1 MSSLQNCCS
10 EQRKQANPKGLKCY
24 LHRIETTD
32 IIATAARFVNN
43 TNANI
48 FLTGKAGTGKTTFL
62 RDLAQKTHKRFV
74 IVAPTGIAALNAKGV
89 TIHSQFLLPLG
100 SFIPT
105 QDPSG
110 TVSDSGAFYT
120 QNSLVRKHPL
130 NSVRKQVLRDVD
142 LLIID
147 EVSMLRADVLDAID
161 FRLKHARRNY
171 NQPFGGVQVLMI
183 GDLFQL
189 PPIVRDHEWDVLR
202 NYYRS
207 VWFFEAQALQ
217 QSGFVYIELDKIF
230 RQQDEKFIRILNNLR
245 NNTTTAEDI
254 SELNRHFV
262 SEKEIEKLDEVVT
275 LTTHNHKADKMNT
288 ESLAGLKSKEFFF
301 DAEVDKDFPS
311 SMFPVDECIALKEGA
326 QIMFIKNDASDG
338 AYFNGKLARVTKH
351 EKDKITVI
359 MAGER
364 SEYVLKKEKWENR
377 KYVLDE
383 TTKELEEDIVGTFT
397 QYPIKLAWAITVHKS
412 QGLTF
417 DKAVIDVGQAFA
429 AGQVYVALSRLRSLD
444 GLILRTEINPNVISN
459 DSNVTSFSQRK
470 EEQAPLNDILK
481 KAQQDYIER
490 LLAQTF
496 DFRDVM
502 DQLLSIKKGA
512 ASKTEFEDEAMR
524 AAVDQIREAFEKE
537 VSNTNGFRSQLMR
550 LLREGDRVQL
560 LSRIEKG
567 TAYYKALIQKNARLL
582 LTHMAEVS
590 QFSKTKTY
598 LNSLEEVDASIVK
611 KQTQIRSLQLTV
623 ESILDGKEI
632 EPNKSLIK
640 KIAVERET
648 MINAV
653 AAEVKANPKFSKL
666 KTGRKRKSTAGGK
679 SEKGE
684 TYKKTLAMFKEG
696 QTIDNV
702 AEKRGLSVGTIESH
716 AAKLIA
722 SGDIDIDHFMDKD
735 DAQEIAK
742 AIAMDSNES
751 TSSVVGYLKGRFT
764 YGQVRMVQAV
774 IRSNT

>member
-1 MSSLQNCCS
+1 MSGYQKSNKNTS
-10 EQRKQANPKGLKCY
+10 NCY
-24 LHRIETTD
+24 LHRIETTE

-43 TNANI
+43 TNSNI

-62 RDLAQKTHKRFV
+62 RDLAEKTHKRFV

-105 QDPSG
+105 RDPSG

-202 NYYRS
+202 NIYRS

-230 RQQDEKFIRILNNLR
+230 RQQGDKFIRILNNLR
-245 NNTTTAEDI
+245 NNTPSEDDI
-254 SELNRHFV
+254 SELNKHFLL
-262 SEKEIEKLDEVVT
+262 ENEIGKLDEVVT
-275 LTTHNHKADKMNT
+275 LTTHNHKADKMNGAA
-288 ESLAGLKSKEFFF
+288 LQGLKTKEFIYS
-301 DAEVDKDFPS
+301 AELDGDFPP
-311 SMFPVDECIALKEGA
+311 SMYPVEESISLKVGA
-326 QIMFIKNDASDG
+326 QIMFIKNDSSDG
-338 AYFNGKLARVTKH
+338 AYFNGKLAKVVRL
-351 EKDKITVI
+351 ESDKIAVI
-359 MAGER
+359 MAGEKT
-364 SEYVLKKEKWENR
+364 EYVLKKEKWENR

-383 TTKELEEDIVGTFT
+383 TSKELEEDIVGSFT
-397 QYPIKLAWAITVHKS
+397 QYPVKLAWAITVHKS

-417 DKAVIDVGQAFA
+417 DKAIIDVGQAFA

-444 GLILRTEINPNVISN
+444 GLILGTKISPSVISS

-470 EEQAPLNDILK
+470 DEQPPLSELLD
-481 KAQQDYIER
+481 KAQQEYIER

-496 DFRDVM
+496 DFRDII

-512 ASKTEFEDEAMR
+512 AAKTEFEDETMR
-524 AAVDQIREAFEKE
+524 AALDIIREAFEKE
-537 VSNTNGFRSQLMR
+537 VANTNGFRSQLMR
-550 LLREGDRVQL
+550 LLRDGVRDQL
-560 LSRIEKG
+560 IERIEKG
-567 TAYYKALIQKNARLL
+567 TAYYMVLIQKKSRLL
-582 LTHMAEVS
+582 LTHIAEVS
-590 QFSKTKTY
+590 QFSKTRTY
-598 LNSLEEVDASIVK
+598 LNTLEEVDASIVK
-611 KQTQIRSLQLTV
+611 KQTQIRSLQVTL

-632 EPNKSLIK
+632 EPNKALVK
-640 KIAVERET
+640 KISIERET

-666 KTGRKRKSTAGGK
+666 KTGRKRKTSTGPK
-679 SEKGE
+679 TEKGE
-684 TYKKTLAMFKEG
+684 TYKKTLALFKEG
-696 QTIDNV
+696 QTIDDV

-716 AAKLIA
+716 AVKLIA
-722 SGDIDIDHFMDKD
+722 AGEIDIDHFMDKD

-742 AIAMDSNES
+742 AIAKDSNES

-774 IRSNT
+774 IRSGS

>member
-1 MSSLQNCCS
+1 LSGYQKSNKNTS
-10 EQRKQANPKGLKCY
+10 NCY
-24 LHRIETTD
+24 LHRIETTE

-43 TNANI
+43 TNSNI

-62 RDLAQKTHKRFV
+62 RDLAEKTHKRFV

-105 QDPSG
+105 RDPSG

-202 NYYRS
+202 NIYRS

-230 RQQDEKFIRILNNLR
+230 RQQGDKFIRILNNLR
-245 NNTTTAEDI
+245 NNTPSEDDI
-254 SELNRHFV
+254 SELNKHFLL
-262 SEKEIEKLDEVVT
+262 ENEIGKLDEVVT
-275 LTTHNHKADKMNT
+275 LTTHNHKADKMNGAA
-288 ESLAGLKSKEFFF
+288 LQGLKTKEFIYS
-301 DAEVDKDFPS
+301 AELDGDFPP
-311 SMFPVDECIALKEGA
+311 SMYPVEESISLKVGA
-326 QIMFIKNDASDG
+326 QIMFIKNDSSDG
-338 AYFNGKLARVTKH
+338 AYFNGKLAKVVRL
-351 EKDKITVI
+351 ESDKIAVI
-359 MAGER
+359 MAGEKT
-364 SEYVLKKEKWENR
+364 EYVLKKEKWENR

-383 TTKELEEDIVGTFT
+383 TSKELEEDIVGSFT
-397 QYPIKLAWAITVHKS
+397 QYPVKLAWAITVHKS

-417 DKAVIDVGQAFA
+417 DKAIIDVGQAFA

-444 GLILRTEINPNVISN
+444 GLILGTKISPSVISS

-470 EEQAPLNDILK
+470 DEQPPLSELLD
-481 KAQQDYIER
+481 KAQQEYIER

-496 DFRDVM
+496 DFRDII

-512 ASKTEFEDEAMR
+512 TAKTEFEDETMR
-524 AAVDQIREAFEKE
+524 AALDIIREAFEKE
-537 VSNTNGFRSQLMR
+537 VANTNGFRSQLMR
-550 LLREGDRVQL
+550 LLRDGVRDQL
-560 LSRIEKG
+560 IERIEKG
-567 TAYYKALIQKNARLL
+567 TAYYMVLIQKKSRLL
-582 LTHMAEVS
+582 LTHIAEVS
-590 QFSKTKTY
+590 QFSKTRTY
-598 LNSLEEVDASIVK
+598 LNTLEEVDASIVK
-611 KQTQIRSLQLTV
+611 KQTQIRSLQVTL

-632 EPNKSLIK
+632 EPNKALVK
-640 KIAVERET
+640 KISIERET

-666 KTGRKRKSTAGGK
+666 KTGRKRKTSTGPK
-679 SEKGE
+679 TEKGE
-684 TYKKTLAMFKEG
+684 TYKKTLALFKEG
-696 QTIDNV
+696 QTIDDV

-722 SGDIDIDHFMDKD
+722 AGEIDIDHFMDKD

-742 AIAMDSNES
+742 AIAKDSNES

-774 IRSNT
+774 IRSGS

>member
-1 MSSLQNCCS
+1 MATVVKSLIEDN
-10 EQRKQANPKGLKCY
+10 Y
-24 LHRIETTD
+24 LHRIEITNL
-32 IIATAARFVNN
+32 IATAARFVNN

-62 RDLAQKTHKRFV
+62 RDLAEKTHKRFV

-105 QDPSG
+105 RDPSS
-110 TVSDSGAFYT
+110 TVSDTGAFYT

-130 NSVRKQVLRDVD
+130 NSARKQVLRDVD

-202 NYYRS
+202 NYYSS

-230 RQQDEKFIRILNNLR
+230 RQQDEKFIQILNNLR
-245 NNTTTAEDI
+245 NNTPTEDDI
-254 SELNRHFV
+254 EELNKNYL
-262 SEKEIEKLDEVVT
+262 SEKEIGKLDEVVT
-275 LTTHNHKADKMNT
+275 LTTHNHKADKMNG
-288 ESLAGLKSKEFFF
+288 EALDELKTKEFSYA
-301 DAEVDKDFPS
+301 AELDGDFPP
-311 SMFPVDECIALKEGA
+311 SMYPVEESIAMKVGA
-326 QIMFIKNDASDG
+326 QIMFIKNDSSDG
-338 AYFNGKLARVTKH
+338 AYFNGKLAKVTRL
-351 EKDKITVI
+351 ESDKIAVI
-359 MAGER
+359 MTGEKT
-364 SEYVLKKEKWENR
+364 EYVLKKEKWENR

-383 TTKELEEDIVGTFT
+383 TSKELEEDIVGSFT

-417 DKAVIDVGQAFA
+417 DNAIIDVGQAFA
-429 AGQVYVALSRLRSLD
+429 AGQVYVALSRLRSIE
-444 GLILRTEINPNVISN
+444 GLILRTKISTNAISN
-459 DSNVTSFSQRK
+459 DSNVTSFSKRK
-470 EEQAPLNDILK
+470 DEQPPLNELLD
-481 KAQQDYIER
+481 KAQQEYIER

-496 DFRDVM
+496 DFRDII

-512 ASKTEFEDEAMR
+512 AAKTEFEDESMR
-524 AAVDQIREAFEKE
+524 AALDLIREAFEKE
-537 VSNTNGFRSQLMR
+537 VANTNGFRSQLMR
-550 LLREGDRVQL
+550 LLRDGVREQL
-560 LSRIEKG
+560 IDRIEKG
-567 TAYYKALIQKNARLL
+567 TAYYMALIQKNSRLL
-582 LTHMAEVS
+582 LTHIAEVS
-590 QFSKTKTY
+590 QFAKTKTY
-598 LNSLEEVDASIVK
+598 LNTLEEVDASIVK
-611 KQTQIRSLQLTV
+611 KQTQIRSLQVTL

-632 EPNKSLIK
+632 EPNKALAK
-640 KIAVERET
+640 KISIERET

-666 KTGRKRKSTAGGK
+666 KTGRKRKSSNGPKA
-679 SEKGE
+679 EKGE
-684 TYKKTLAMFKEG
+684 TYKKTLALFKEG
-696 QTIDNV
+696 QTIDDV
-702 AEKRGLSVGTIESH
+702 AEKRGLSAGTIESH

-722 SGDIDIDHFMDKD
+722 AGEIKIDHFMDKD
-735 DAQEIAK
+735 DAKEIAK
-742 AIAMDSNES
+742 AIVMDANET
-751 TSSVVGYLKGRFT
+751 TSSVVSYLKGRFT

-774 IRSNT
+774 MRSDK

>member
-1 MSSLQNCCS
+1 LSGYQKSNKNTS
-10 EQRKQANPKGLKCY
+10 NCY
-24 LHRIETTD
+24 LHRIETTE

-43 TNANI
+43 TNSNI

-62 RDLAQKTHKRFV
+62 RDLAEKTHKRFV

-105 QDPSG
+105 RDPSG

-202 NYYRS
+202 NIYRS

-230 RQQDEKFIRILNNLR
+230 RQQGDKFIRILNNLR
-245 NNTTTAEDI
+245 NNTPSEDDI
-254 SELNRHFV
+254 SELNKHFLL
-262 SEKEIEKLDEVVT
+262 ENEIGKLDEVVT
-275 LTTHNHKADKMNT
+275 LTTHNHKADKMNGAA
-288 ESLAGLKSKEFFF
+288 LQGLKTKEFIYS
-301 DAEVDKDFPS
+301 AELDGDFPP
-311 SMFPVDECIALKEGA
+311 SMYPVEESISLKVGA
-326 QIMFIKNDASDG
+326 QIMFIKNDSSDG
-338 AYFNGKLARVTKH
+338 AYFNGKLAKVVRL
-351 EKDKITVI
+351 ESDKIAVI
-359 MAGER
+359 MAGEKT
-364 SEYVLKKEKWENR
+364 EYVLKKEKWENR

-383 TTKELEEDIVGTFT
+383 TSKELEEDIVGSFT
-397 QYPIKLAWAITVHKS
+397 QYPVKLAWAITVHKS

-417 DKAVIDVGQAFA
+417 DKAIIDVGQAFA

-444 GLILRTEINPNVISN
+444 GLILGTKISPSVISS

-470 EEQAPLNDILK
+470 DEQPPLSELLD
-481 KAQQDYIER
+481 KAQQEYIER

-496 DFRDVM
+496 DFRDII

-512 ASKTEFEDEAMR
+512 AAKTEFEDETMR
-524 AAVDQIREAFEKE
+524 AALDIIREAFEKE
-537 VSNTNGFRSQLMR
+537 VANTNGFRSQLMR
-550 LLREGDRVQL
+550 LLRDGVRDQL
-560 LSRIEKG
+560 IERIEKG
-567 TAYYKALIQKNARLL
+567 TAYYMVLIQKNSRLL
-582 LTHMAEVS
+582 LTHIAEVS
-590 QFSKTKTY
+590 QFSKTRTY
-598 LNSLEEVDASIVK
+598 LNTLEEVDASIVK
-611 KQTQIRSLQLTV
+611 KQTQIRSLQVTL

-632 EPNKSLIK
+632 EPNKALVK
-640 KIAVERET
+640 KISIERET

-666 KTGRKRKSTAGGK
+666 KTGRKRKTSTGPK
-679 SEKGE
+679 TEKGE
-684 TYKKTLAMFKEG
+684 TYKKTLALFKEG
-696 QTIDNV
+696 QTIDDV

-716 AAKLIA
+716 AVKLIA
-722 SGDIDIDHFMDKD
+722 AGEIDIDHFMDKD

-742 AIAMDSNES
+742 AIAKDSNES

-774 IRSNT
+774 IRSGS

>member
-1 MSSLQNCCS
+1 LSGYQKSNKNTS
-10 EQRKQANPKGLKCY
+10 NCY
-24 LHRIETTD
+24 LHRIETTE

-43 TNANI
+43 TNSNI

-62 RDLAQKTHKRFV
+62 RDLAEKTHKRFV

-105 QDPSG
+105 RDPSG

-202 NYYRS
+202 NIYRS

-230 RQQDEKFIRILNNLR
+230 RQQGDKFIRILNNLR
-245 NNTTTAEDI
+245 NNTPSEDDI
-254 SELNRHFV
+254 SELNKHFLL
-262 SEKEIEKLDEVVT
+262 ENEIGKLDEVVT
-275 LTTHNHKADKMNT
+275 LTTHNHKADKMNGAA
-288 ESLAGLKSKEFFF
+288 LQGLKTKEFIYS
-301 DAEVDKDFPS
+301 AELDGDFPP
-311 SMFPVDECIALKEGA
+311 SMYPVEESISLKVGA
-326 QIMFIKNDASDG
+326 QIMFIKNDSSDG
-338 AYFNGKLARVTKH
+338 AYFNGKLAKVVRL
-351 EKDKITVI
+351 ESDKIAVI
-359 MAGER
+359 MAGEKT
-364 SEYVLKKEKWENR
+364 EYVLKKEKWENR

-383 TTKELEEDIVGTFT
+383 TSKELEEDIVGSFT
-397 QYPIKLAWAITVHKS
+397 QYPVKLAWAITVHKS

-417 DKAVIDVGQAFA
+417 DKAIIDVGQAFA

-444 GLILRTEINPNVISN
+444 GLILGTKISPSVISS

-470 EEQAPLNDILK
+470 DEQPPLSELLD
-481 KAQQDYIER
+481 KAQQEYIER

-496 DFRDVM
+496 DFRDII

-512 ASKTEFEDEAMR
+512 AAKTEFEDETMR
-524 AAVDQIREAFEKE
+524 AALDIIREAFEKE
-537 VSNTNGFRSQLMR
+537 VANTNGFRSQLMR
-550 LLREGDRVQL
+550 LLRDGVRDQL
-560 LSRIEKG
+560 IERIEKG
-567 TAYYKALIQKNARLL
+567 TAYYMVLIQKNSRLL
-582 LTHMAEVS
+582 LTHIAEVS
-590 QFSKTKTY
+590 QFSKTRTY
-598 LNSLEEVDASIVK
+598 LNTLEEVDASIVK
-611 KQTQIRSLQLTV
+611 KQTQIRSLQVTL

-632 EPNKSLIK
+632 EPNKALVK
-640 KIAVERET
+640 KISIERET

-666 KTGRKRKSTAGGK
+666 KTGRKRKTSTGPK
-679 SEKGE
+679 TEKGE
-684 TYKKTLAMFKEG
+684 TYKKTLALFKEG
-696 QTIDNV
+696 QTIDDV

-722 SGDIDIDHFMDKD
+722 AGEIDIDHFMDKD

-742 AIAMDSNES
+742 AIAKDSNES

-774 IRSNT
+774 IRSGS

>member
-1 MSSLQNCCS
+1 MSGYQKPNKNISN
-10 EQRKQANPKGLKCY
+10 CY
-24 LHRIETTD
+24 LHCIETTE

-43 TNANI
+43 TNSNI

-62 RDLAQKTHKRFV
+62 RDLAEKTHKRFV

-105 QDPSG
+105 RDPSG
-110 TVSDSGAFYT
+110 TISDSGAFYT

-161 FRLKHARRNY
+161 FRLKYARRNY

-202 NYYRS
+202 NYYGS
-207 VWFFEAQALQ
+207 VWFFEAQALH

-230 RQQDEKFIRILNNLR
+230 RQQDDKFIHILNNLR
-245 NNTTTAEDI
+245 NNASTADDI
-254 SELNRHFV
+254 SELNRHFLP
-262 SEKEIEKLDEVVT
+262 ENEIGKLDEVVT
-275 LTTHNHKADKMNT
+275 LTTHNHRADKMN
-288 ESLAGLKSKEFFF
+288 SAALDGLKPKEFIYK
-301 DAEVDKDFPS
+301 AELDGDFPP
-311 SMFPVDECIALKEGA
+311 SMNPVEEGISLKVGA
-326 QIMFIKNDASDG
+326 QIMFIKNDSSDG
-338 AYFNGKLARVTKH
+338 AYFNGKLAKVVRL
-351 EKDKITVI
+351 ESDKIAVI
-359 MAGER
+359 MAGEKT
-364 SEYVLKKEKWENR
+364 EYVLKKEKWENR

-383 TTKELEEDIVGTFT
+383 TSKELEEDIVGSFT
-397 QYPIKLAWAITVHKS
+397 QYPVKLAWAITVHKS

-417 DKAVIDVGQAFA
+417 DKAIIDVGQAFA

-444 GLILRTEINPNVISN
+444 GLILGTKISPSVISS
-459 DSNVTSFSQRK
+459 DSNVTSFSKRK
-470 EEQAPLNDILK
+470 DEQPPLNELLD
-481 KAQQDYIER
+481 KAQQEYIEL

-496 DFRDVM
+496 DFRDII

-512 ASKTEFEDEAMR
+512 AVKTEFEDETMR
-524 AAVDQIREAFEKE
+524 TALGIIREAFEKE
-537 VSNTNGFRSQLMR
+537 VANTNGFRSQLMR
-550 LLREGDRVQL
+550 LLRDGIRDQL
-560 LSRIEKG
+560 IERIDKG
-567 TAYYKALIQKNARLL
+567 TAYYMALIQKNSRLL
-582 LTHMAEVS
+582 LTHIAEVS

-598 LNSLEEVDASIVK
+598 LNTLEEVDASVVK
-611 KQTQIRSLQLTV
+611 KQTQIRSLQTTID
-623 ESILDGKEI
+623 SILDGKEI
-632 EPNKSLIK
+632 EPNKALAK
-640 KIAVERET
+640 KISVERET

-666 KTGRKRKSTAGGK
+666 KTGRKRKASSGSKA
-679 SEKGE
+679 EKGE
-684 TYKKTLAMFKEG
+684 TYKKTLALFKEG
-696 QTIDNV
+696 QTIDDV

-722 SGDIDIDHFMDKD
+722 AGEIDIDHFMDKD

-742 AIAMDSNES
+742 AIAKDLNES
-751 TSSVVGYLKGRFT
+751 TSSVVEYLKGRFT

-774 IRSNT
+774 IRSVS

>member
-1 MSSLQNCCS
+1 MATVVKSLIEDN
-10 EQRKQANPKGLKCY
+10 Y
-24 LHRIETTD
+24 LHRIEITNL
-32 IIATAARFVNN
+32 IATAARFVNN

-62 RDLAQKTHKRFV
+62 RDLAEKTHKRFV

-105 QDPSG
+105 RDPSS
-110 TVSDSGAFYT
+110 TVSDTGAFYT

-202 NYYRS
+202 NYYSS

-230 RQQDEKFIRILNNLR
+230 RQQDEKFIQILNNLR
-245 NNTTTAEDI
+245 NNTPTEDDI
-254 SELNRHFV
+254 EELNKHYL
-262 SEKEIEKLDEVVT
+262 SEKEIGKLDEVVT
-275 LTTHNHKADKMNT
+275 LTTHNHKADKMNG
-288 ESLAGLKSKEFFF
+288 EALDELKTKEFSYA
-301 DAEVDKDFPS
+301 AELDGDFPP
-311 SMFPVDECIALKEGA
+311 SMYPVEESIAMKVGA
-326 QIMFIKNDASDG
+326 QIMFIKNDSSDG
-338 AYFNGKLARVTKH
+338 AYFNGKLAKVTRL
-351 EKDKITVI
+351 ESDKIAVI
-359 MAGER
+359 MTGEKT
-364 SEYVLKKEKWENR
+364 EYVLKKEKWENR

-383 TTKELEEDIVGTFT
+383 TSKELEEDIVGSFT

-417 DKAVIDVGQAFA
+417 DNAIIDVGQAFA
-429 AGQVYVALSRLRSLD
+429 AGQVYVALSRLRSIE
-444 GLILRTEINPNVISN
+444 GLILRTKISTNAISN
-459 DSNVTSFSQRK
+459 DSNVTSFSKRK
-470 EEQAPLNDILK
+470 DEQPPLNELLD
-481 KAQQDYIER
+481 KAQQQYIDR

-496 DFRDVM
+496 DFRDII

-512 ASKTEFEDEAMR
+512 AAKTEFEDESMR
-524 AAVDQIREAFEKE
+524 AALDLIREAFEKE
-537 VSNTNGFRSQLMR
+537 VANTNGFRSQLMR
-550 LLREGDRVQL
+550 LLRDGVREQL
-560 LSRIEKG
+560 IDRIEKG
-567 TAYYKALIQKNARLL
+567 TAYYMALIQKNSRLL
-582 LTHMAEVS
+582 LTHIAEVS
-590 QFSKTKTY
+590 QFAKTKTY
-598 LNSLEEVDASIVK
+598 LNTLEEVDASIVK
-611 KQTQIRSLQLTV
+611 KQTQIRSLQVTL

-632 EPNKSLIK
+632 EPNKALAK
-640 KIAVERET
+640 KISIERET

-666 KTGRKRKSTAGGK
+666 KTGRKRKSSTGPKA
-679 SEKGE
+679 EKGE
-684 TYKKTLAMFKEG
+684 TYKKTLALFKEG
-696 QTIDNV
+696 QTIDDV
-702 AEKRGLSVGTIESH
+702 AEKRGLSAGTIESH

-722 SGDIDIDHFMDKD
+722 AGEIKIDHFMDKD
-735 DAQEIAK
+735 DAKEIAK
-742 AIAMDSNES
+742 AIVMDANET

-774 IRSNT
+774 MRSDK

>member
-1 MSSLQNCCS
+1 LSGYQKSNKNTS
-10 EQRKQANPKGLKCY
+10 NCY
-24 LHRIETTD
+24 LHRIETTE

-43 TNANI
+43 TNSNI

-62 RDLAQKTHKRFV
+62 RDLAEKTHKRFV

-105 QDPSG
+105 RDPSG

-202 NYYRS
+202 NIYRS

-230 RQQDEKFIRILNNLR
+230 RQQGDKFIRILNNLR
-245 NNTTTAEDI
+245 NNTPSEDDI
-254 SELNRHFV
+254 SELNKHFLL
-262 SEKEIEKLDEVVT
+262 ENEIGKLDEVVT
-275 LTTHNHKADKMNT
+275 LTTHNHKADKMNGAA
-288 ESLAGLKSKEFFF
+288 LQGLKTKEFIYS
-301 DAEVDKDFPS
+301 AELDGDFPP
-311 SMFPVDECIALKEGA
+311 SMYPVEESISLKVGA
-326 QIMFIKNDASDG
+326 QIMFIKNDSSDG
-338 AYFNGKLARVTKH
+338 AYFNGKLAKVVRL
-351 EKDKITVI
+351 ESDKIAVI
-359 MAGER
+359 MAGEKT
-364 SEYVLKKEKWENR
+364 EYVLKKEKWENR

-383 TTKELEEDIVGTFT
+383 TSKELEEDIVGSFT
-397 QYPIKLAWAITVHKS
+397 QYPVKLAWAITVHKS

-417 DKAVIDVGQAFA
+417 DKAIIDVGQAFA

-444 GLILRTEINPNVISN
+444 GLILGTKISPSVISS

-470 EEQAPLNDILK
+470 DEQPPLSELLD
-481 KAQQDYIER
+481 KAQQEYIER

-496 DFRDVM
+496 DFRDII

-512 ASKTEFEDEAMR
+512 AAKTEFEDETMR
-524 AAVDQIREAFEKE
+524 AALDIIREAFEKE
-537 VSNTNGFRSQLMR
+537 VANTNGFRSQLMR
-550 LLREGDRVQL
+550 LLRDGVRDQL
-560 LSRIEKG
+560 IERIEKG
-567 TAYYKALIQKNARLL
+567 TAYYMVLIQKKSRLL
-582 LTHMAEVS
+582 LTHIAEVS
-590 QFSKTKTY
+590 QFSKTRTY
-598 LNSLEEVDASIVK
+598 LNTLEEVDASIVK
-611 KQTQIRSLQLTV
+611 KQTQIRSLQVTL

-632 EPNKSLIK
+632 EPNKGFVK
-640 KIAVERET
+640 KISIERET

-666 KTGRKRKSTAGGK
+666 KTGRKRKTSTGPK
-679 SEKGE
+679 TEKGE
-684 TYKKTLAMFKEG
+684 TYKKTLALFKEG
-696 QTIDNV
+696 QTIDDV

-722 SGDIDIDHFMDKD
+722 AGEIDIDHFMDKD

-742 AIAMDSNES
+742 AIAKDSNES

-774 IRSNT
+774 IRSGS

>member
-1 MSSLQNCCS
+1 MATVVKSLIEDN
-10 EQRKQANPKGLKCY
+10 Y
-24 LHRIETTD
+24 LHRIEITNL
-32 IIATAARFVNN
+32 IATAARFVNN

-62 RDLAQKTHKRFV
+62 RDLAEKTHKRFV

-105 QDPSG
+105 RDPSG
-110 TVSDSGAFYT
+110 TVSDTGAFYT

-217 QSGFVYIELDKIF
+217 QSGCVYIELDKIF
-230 RQQDEKFIRILNNLR
+230 RQQDEKFIQILNNLR
-245 NNTTTAEDI
+245 NNTPTEDDI
-254 SELNRHFV
+254 EELNKNYL
-262 SEKEIEKLDEVVT
+262 SEKEIGKLDEVVT
-275 LTTHNHKADKMNT
+275 LTTHNHKADKMNG
-288 ESLAGLKSKEFFF
+288 EALDELKTKEFSYA
-301 DAEVDKDFPS
+301 AELDGDFPP
-311 SMFPVDECIALKEGA
+311 SMYPVEESIAMKVGA
-326 QIMFIKNDASDG
+326 QIMFIKNDSSDG
-338 AYFNGKLARVTKH
+338 AYFNGKLAKVTRL
-351 EKDKITVI
+351 ESDKIAVI
-359 MAGER
+359 MTGEKT
-364 SEYVLKKEKWENR
+364 EYVLKKEKWENR

-383 TTKELEEDIVGTFT
+383 TSKELEEDIVGSFT

-417 DKAVIDVGQAFA
+417 DNAIIDVGQAFA
-429 AGQVYVALSRLRSLD
+429 AGQVYVALSRLRSIE
-444 GLILRTEINPNVISN
+444 GLILRTKISTNAISN
-459 DSNVTSFSQRK
+459 DSNVTSFSKRK
-470 EEQAPLNDILK
+470 DEQPPLNELLD
-481 KAQQDYIER
+481 KAQQQYIDR

-496 DFRDVM
+496 DFRDII

-512 ASKTEFEDEAMR
+512 AAKTEFEDESMR
-524 AAVDQIREAFEKE
+524 AALDLIREAFEKE
-537 VSNTNGFRSQLMR
+537 VANTNGFRSQLMR
-550 LLREGDRVQL
+550 LLRDGVREQL
-560 LSRIEKG
+560 IERIEKG
-567 TAYYKALIQKNARLL
+567 TAYYMALIQKNSRLL
-582 LTHMAEVS
+582 LTHIAEVS
-590 QFSKTKTY
+590 QFAKTKTY
-598 LNSLEEVDASIVK
+598 LNTLEEVDASIVK
-611 KQTQIRSLQLTV
+611 KQTQIRSLQVTL

-632 EPNKSLIK
+632 ESNKALAK
-640 KIAVERET
+640 KISIERET

-666 KTGRKRKSTAGGK
+666 KTGRKRKSSTGPKA
-679 SEKGE
+679 EKGE
-684 TYKKTLAMFKEG
+684 TYKKTLALFKEG
-696 QTIDNV
+696 QTIDDV
-702 AEKRGLSVGTIESH
+702 AEKRGLSAGTIESH

-722 SGDIDIDHFMDKD
+722 AGEIKIDHFMDKD
-735 DAQEIAK
+735 DAKEIAK
-742 AIAMDSNES
+742 AIVMDANET
-751 TSSVVGYLKGRFT
+751 TSSVVSYLKGRFT

-774 IRSNT
+774 MRSDK

>member
-1 MSSLQNCCS
+1 MSGYQKSNKNTS
-10 EQRKQANPKGLKCY
+10 NCY
-24 LHRIETTD
+24 LHRIETTE

-43 TNANI
+43 TNSNI

-62 RDLAQKTHKRFV
+62 RDLAEKTHKRFV

-105 QDPSG
+105 RDPSG

-202 NYYRS
+202 NIYRS

-230 RQQDEKFIRILNNLR
+230 RQQGDKFIRILNNLR
-245 NNTTTAEDI
+245 NNTPSEDDI
-254 SELNRHFV
+254 SELNKHFLL
-262 SEKEIEKLDEVVT
+262 ENEIGKLDEVVT
-275 LTTHNHKADKMNT
+275 LTTHNHKADKMNGAA
-288 ESLAGLKSKEFFF
+288 LQGLKTKEFIYS
-301 DAEVDKDFPS
+301 AELDGDFPP
-311 SMFPVDECIALKEGA
+311 SMYPVEESISLKVGA
-326 QIMFIKNDASDG
+326 QIMFIKNDSSDG
-338 AYFNGKLARVTKH
+338 AYFNGKLAKVVRL
-351 EKDKITVI
+351 ESDKIAVI
-359 MAGER
+359 MAGEKT
-364 SEYVLKKEKWENR
+364 EYVLKKEKWENR

-383 TTKELEEDIVGTFT
+383 TSKELEEDIVGSFT
-397 QYPIKLAWAITVHKS
+397 QYPVKLAWAITVHKS

-417 DKAVIDVGQAFA
+417 DKAIIDVGQAFA

-444 GLILRTEINPNVISN
+444 GLILGTKISPSVISS

-470 EEQAPLNDILK
+470 DEQPPLSELLD
-481 KAQQDYIER
+481 KAQQEYIER

-496 DFRDVM
+496 DFRDII

-512 ASKTEFEDEAMR
+512 AAKTEFEDETMR
-524 AAVDQIREAFEKE
+524 AALDIIREAFEKE
-537 VSNTNGFRSQLMR
+537 VANTNGFRSQLMR
-550 LLREGDRVQL
+550 LLRDGVRDQL
-560 LSRIEKG
+560 IERIEKG
-567 TAYYKALIQKNARLL
+567 TAYYMVLIQKNSRLL
-582 LTHMAEVS
+582 LTHIAEVG
-590 QFSKTKTY
+590 QFSKTRTY
-598 LNSLEEVDASIVK
+598 LNTLEEVDASIVK
-611 KQTQIRSLQLTV
+611 KQTQIRSLQVTL

-632 EPNKSLIK
+632 EPNKALVK
-640 KIAVERET
+640 KISIERET

-666 KTGRKRKSTAGGK
+666 KTGRKRKTSTGPK
-679 SEKGE
+679 TEKGE
-684 TYKKTLAMFKEG
+684 TYKKTLALFKEG
-696 QTIDNV
+696 QTIDDV

-722 SGDIDIDHFMDKD
+722 AGEIDIDHFMDKD

-742 AIAMDSNES
+742 AIAKDSNES

-774 IRSNT
+774 IRSGS

>member
-1 MSSLQNCCS
+1 MSGYQKSNKNTS
-10 EQRKQANPKGLKCY
+10 NCY
-24 LHRIETTD
+24 LHRIETTE

-43 TNANI
+43 TNSNI

-62 RDLAQKTHKRFV
+62 RDLAEKTHKRFV

-105 QDPSG
+105 RDPSG

-202 NYYRS
+202 NIYRS

-230 RQQDEKFIRILNNLR
+230 RQQGDKFIRILNNLR
-245 NNTTTAEDI
+245 NNTPSEDDI
-254 SELNRHFV
+254 SELNKHFLL
-262 SEKEIEKLDEVVT
+262 ENEIGKLDEVVT
-275 LTTHNHKADKMNT
+275 LTTHNHKADKMNGAA
-288 ESLAGLKSKEFFF
+288 LQGLKTKEFIYS
-301 DAEVDKDFPS
+301 AELDGDFPP
-311 SMFPVDECIALKEGA
+311 SMYPVEESISLKVGA
-326 QIMFIKNDASDG
+326 QIMFIKNDSSDG
-338 AYFNGKLARVTKH
+338 AYFNGKLAKVVRL
-351 EKDKITVI
+351 ESDKIAVI
-359 MAGER
+359 MAGEKT
-364 SEYVLKKEKWENR
+364 EYVLKKEKWENR

-383 TTKELEEDIVGTFT
+383 TSKELEEDIVGSFT
-397 QYPIKLAWAITVHKS
+397 QYPVKLAWAITVHKS

-417 DKAVIDVGQAFA
+417 DKAIIDVGQAFA

-444 GLILRTEINPNVISN
+444 GLILGTKISPSVISS

-470 EEQAPLNDILK
+470 DEQPPLSELLD
-481 KAQQDYIER
+481 KAQQEYIER

-496 DFRDVM
+496 DFRDII

-512 ASKTEFEDEAMR
+512 AAKTEFEDETMR
-524 AAVDQIREAFEKE
+524 AALDIIREAFEKE
-537 VSNTNGFRSQLMR
+537 VANTNGFRSQLMR
-550 LLREGDRVQL
+550 LLRDGVRDQL
-560 LSRIEKG
+560 IERIEKG
-567 TAYYKALIQKNARLL
+567 TAYYMVLIQKNSRLL
-582 LTHMAEVS
+582 LTHIAEVS
-590 QFSKTKTY
+590 QFSKTRTY
-598 LNSLEEVDASIVK
+598 LNTLEEVDASIVK
-611 KQTQIRSLQLTV
+611 KQTQIRSLQVTL

-632 EPNKSLIK
+632 EPNKALVK
-640 KIAVERET
+640 KISIERET

-666 KTGRKRKSTAGGK
+666 KTGRKRKTSTGPK
-679 SEKGE
+679 TEKGE
-684 TYKKTLAMFKEG
+684 TYKKTLALFKEG
-696 QTIDNV
+696 QTIDDV

-722 SGDIDIDHFMDKD
+722 AGEIDIDHFMDKD

-742 AIAMDSNES
+742 AIAKDSNES

-774 IRSNT
+774 IRSGS

>member
-1 MSSLQNCCS
+1 LSGYQKSNKNTS
-10 EQRKQANPKGLKCY
+10 NCY
-24 LHRIETTD
+24 LHRIETTE

-43 TNANI
+43 TNSNI

-62 RDLAQKTHKRFV
+62 RDLAEKTHKRFV

-105 QDPSG
+105 RDPSG

-202 NYYRS
+202 NIYRS

-230 RQQDEKFIRILNNLR
+230 RQQGDKFIRILNNLR
-245 NNTTTAEDI
+245 NNTPSEDDI
-254 SELNRHFV
+254 SELNKHFLL
-262 SEKEIEKLDEVVT
+262 ENEIGKLDEVVT
-275 LTTHNHKADKMNT
+275 LTTHNHKADKMNGAA
-288 ESLAGLKSKEFFF
+288 LQGLKTKEFIYS
-301 DAEVDKDFPS
+301 AELDGDFPP
-311 SMFPVDECIALKEGA
+311 SMYPVEESISLKVGA
-326 QIMFIKNDASDG
+326 QIMFIKNDSSDG
-338 AYFNGKLARVTKH
+338 AYFNGKLAKVVRL
-351 EKDKITVI
+351 ESDKIAVI
-359 MAGER
+359 MAGEKT
-364 SEYVLKKEKWENR
+364 EYVLKKEKWENR

-383 TTKELEEDIVGTFT
+383 TSKELEEDIVGSFT
-397 QYPIKLAWAITVHKS
+397 QYPVKLAWAITVHKS

-417 DKAVIDVGQAFA
+417 DKAIIDVGQAFA

-444 GLILRTEINPNVISN
+444 GLILGTKISPSVISS

-470 EEQAPLNDILK
+470 DEQPPLSELLD
-481 KAQQDYIER
+481 KAQQEYIER

-496 DFRDVM
+496 DFRDII

-512 ASKTEFEDEAMR
+512 AAKTEFEDETMR
-524 AAVDQIREAFEKE
+524 AALDIIREAFEKE
-537 VSNTNGFRSQLMR
+537 VANTNGFRSQLMR
-550 LLREGDRVQL
+550 LLRDGVRDQL
-560 LSRIEKG
+560 IERIEKG
-567 TAYYKALIQKNARLL
+567 TAYYMVLIQKKSRLL
-582 LTHMAEVS
+582 LTHIAEVS
-590 QFSKTKTY
+590 QFSKTRTY
-598 LNSLEEVDASIVK
+598 LNTLEEVDASIVK
-611 KQTQIRSLQLTV
+611 KQTQIRSLQVTL

-632 EPNKSLIK
+632 EPNKALVK
-640 KIAVERET
+640 KISIERET

-666 KTGRKRKSTAGGK
+666 KTGRKRKTSTGPK
-679 SEKGE
+679 TEKGE
-684 TYKKTLAMFKEG
+684 TYKKTLALFKEG
-696 QTIDNV
+696 QTIDDV

-722 SGDIDIDHFMDKD
+722 AGEIDIDHFMDKD

-742 AIAMDSNES
+742 AIAKDSNES

-774 IRSNT
+774 IRSGS

>member
-1 MSSLQNCCS
+1 MATVVKSLIEDN
-10 EQRKQANPKGLKCY
+10 Y
-24 LHRIETTD
+24 LHRIEITNL
-32 IIATAARFVNN
+32 IATAARFVNN

-62 RDLAQKTHKRFV
+62 RDLAEKTHKRFV

-105 QDPSG
+105 RDPSG
-110 TVSDSGAFYT
+110 TVSDTGAFYT

-189 PPIVRDHEWDVLR
+189 PPIVRDHEWDILR
-202 NYYRS
+202 NYYSS

-217 QSGFVYIELDKIF
+217 QSGCVYIELDKIF
-230 RQQDEKFIRILNNLR
+230 RQQDEKFIQILNNLR
-245 NNTTTAEDI
+245 NNTPTEDDI
-254 SELNRHFV
+254 EELNKHYL
-262 SEKEIEKLDEVVT
+262 SEKEIGKLDEVVT
-275 LTTHNHKADKMNT
+275 LTTHNHKADKMNG
-288 ESLAGLKSKEFFF
+288 EALDELKTKEFSYA
-301 DAEVDKDFPS
+301 AELDGDFPP
-311 SMFPVDECIALKEGA
+311 SMYPVEESIAMKVGA
-326 QIMFIKNDASDG
+326 QIMFIKNDSSDG
-338 AYFNGKLARVTKH
+338 AYFNGKLAKVTRL
-351 EKDKITVI
+351 ESDKIAVI
-359 MAGER
+359 MTGEKT
-364 SEYVLKKEKWENR
+364 EYVLKKEKWENR

-383 TTKELEEDIVGTFT
+383 TSKELEEDIVGSFT

-417 DKAVIDVGQAFA
+417 DNAIIDVGQAFA
-429 AGQVYVALSRLRSLD
+429 AGQVYVALSRLRSIE
-444 GLILRTEINPNVISN
+444 GLILRTKISTNAISN
-459 DSNVTSFSQRK
+459 DSNVTSFSKRK
-470 EEQAPLNDILK
+470 DEQPPLNELLD
-481 KAQQDYIER
+481 KAQQQYIDR

-496 DFRDVM
+496 DFRDII

-512 ASKTEFEDEAMR
+512 AAKTEFEDESMR
-524 AAVDQIREAFEKE
+524 TALDLIREAFEKE
-537 VSNTNGFRSQLMR
+537 VANTNGFRSQLMR
-550 LLREGDRVQL
+550 LLRDGVREQL
-560 LSRIEKG
+560 IERIEKG
-567 TAYYKALIQKNARLL
+567 TAYYMALIQKNSRLL
-582 LTHMAEVS
+582 LTHIAEVS
-590 QFSKTKTY
+590 QFAKTKTY
-598 LNSLEEVDASIVK
+598 LNTLEEVDASIVK
-611 KQTQIRSLQLTV
+611 KQTQIRSLQVTL

-632 EPNKSLIK
+632 ESNKALAK
-640 KIAVERET
+640 KISIERET

-666 KTGRKRKSTAGGK
+666 KTGRKRKSSTGPKA
-679 SEKGE
+679 EKGE
-684 TYKKTLAMFKEG
+684 TYKKTLALFKEG
-696 QTIDNV
+696 QTIDDV
-702 AEKRGLSVGTIESH
+702 AEKRGLSAGTIESH

-722 SGDIDIDHFMDKD
+722 AGEIKIDHFMDKD
-735 DAQEIAK
+735 DAKEIAK
-742 AIAMDSNES
+742 AIVMDANET
-751 TSSVVGYLKGRFT
+751 TSSVVSYLKGRFT

-774 IRSNT
+774 MRSDK

>member
-1 MSSLQNCCS
+1 MSGYQKSNKNTS
-10 EQRKQANPKGLKCY
+10 NCY
-24 LHRIETTD
+24 LHRIETTE

-43 TNANI
+43 TNSNI

-62 RDLAQKTHKRFV
+62 RDLAEKTHKRFV

-105 QDPSG
+105 RDPSG

-202 NYYRS
+202 NIYRS

-230 RQQDEKFIRILNNLR
+230 RQQGDKFIRILNNLR
-245 NNTTTAEDI
+245 NNTPSEDDI
-254 SELNRHFV
+254 SELNKHFLL
-262 SEKEIEKLDEVVT
+262 ENEIGKLDEVVT
-275 LTTHNHKADKMNT
+275 LTTHNHKADKMNGAA
-288 ESLAGLKSKEFFF
+288 LQGLKTKEFIYS
-301 DAEVDKDFPS
+301 AELDGDFPP
-311 SMFPVDECIALKEGA
+311 SMYPVEESISLKVGA
-326 QIMFIKNDASDG
+326 QIMFIKNDSSDG
-338 AYFNGKLARVTKH
+338 AYFNGKLAKVVRL
-351 EKDKITVI
+351 ESDKIAVI
-359 MAGER
+359 MAGEKT
-364 SEYVLKKEKWENR
+364 EYVLKKEKWENR

-383 TTKELEEDIVGTFT
+383 TSKELEEDIVGSFT
-397 QYPIKLAWAITVHKS
+397 QYPVKLAWAITVHKS

-417 DKAVIDVGQAFA
+417 DKAIIDVGQAFA

-444 GLILRTEINPNVISN
+444 GLILGTKISPSVISS

-470 EEQAPLNDILK
+470 DEQPPLSELLD
-481 KAQQDYIER
+481 KAQQEYIER

-496 DFRDVM
+496 DFRDII

-512 ASKTEFEDEAMR
+512 AAKTEFEDETMR
-524 AAVDQIREAFEKE
+524 AALDIIREAFEKE
-537 VSNTNGFRSQLMR
+537 VANTNGFRSQLMR
-550 LLREGDRVQL
+550 LLRDGVRDQL
-560 LSRIEKG
+560 IERIEKG
-567 TAYYKALIQKNARLL
+567 TAYYMVLIQKKSRLL
-582 LTHMAEVS
+582 LTHIAEVS
-590 QFSKTKTY
+590 QFSKTRTY
-598 LNSLEEVDASIVK
+598 LNTLEEVDASIVK
-611 KQTQIRSLQLTV
+611 KQTQIRSLQVTL

-632 EPNKSLIK
+632 EPNKALVK
-640 KIAVERET
+640 KISIERET

-666 KTGRKRKSTAGGK
+666 KTGRKRKTSTGPK
-679 SEKGE
+679 TEKGE
-684 TYKKTLAMFKEG
+684 TYKKTLALFKEG
-696 QTIDNV
+696 QTIDDV

-722 SGDIDIDHFMDKD
+722 AGEIDIDHFMDKD

-742 AIAMDSNES
+742 AIAKDSNES

-774 IRSNT
+774 IRSGS

>member
-1 MSSLQNCCS
+1 LSGYQKSNKNTS
-10 EQRKQANPKGLKCY
+10 NCY
-24 LHRIETTD
+24 LHRIETTE

-43 TNANI
+43 TNSNI

-62 RDLAQKTHKRFV
+62 RDLAEKTHKRFV

-105 QDPSG
+105 RDPSG

-202 NYYRS
+202 NIYRS

-230 RQQDEKFIRILNNLR
+230 RQQGDKFIRILNNLR
-245 NNTTTAEDI
+245 NNTPSEDDI
-254 SELNRHFV
+254 SELNKHFLL
-262 SEKEIEKLDEVVT
+262 ENEIGKLDEVVT
-275 LTTHNHKADKMNT
+275 LTTHNHKADKMNGAA
-288 ESLAGLKSKEFFF
+288 LQGLKTKEFIYS
-301 DAEVDKDFPS
+301 AELDGDFPP
-311 SMFPVDECIALKEGA
+311 SMYPVEESISLKVGA
-326 QIMFIKNDASDG
+326 QIMFIKNDSSDG
-338 AYFNGKLARVTKH
+338 AYFNGKLAKVVRL
-351 EKDKITVI
+351 ESDKIAVI
-359 MAGER
+359 MAGEKT
-364 SEYVLKKEKWENR
+364 EYVLKKEKWENR

-383 TTKELEEDIVGTFT
+383 TSKELEEDIVGSFT
-397 QYPIKLAWAITVHKS
+397 QYPVKLAWAITVHKS

-417 DKAVIDVGQAFA
+417 DKAIIDVGQAFA

-444 GLILRTEINPNVISN
+444 GLILGTKISPSVISS

-470 EEQAPLNDILK
+470 DEQPPLSELLD
-481 KAQQDYIER
+481 KAQQEYIER

-496 DFRDVM
+496 DFRDII

-512 ASKTEFEDEAMR
+512 AAKTEFEDETMR
-524 AAVDQIREAFEKE
+524 AALDIIREAFEKE
-537 VSNTNGFRSQLMR
+537 VANTNGFRSQLMR
-550 LLREGDRVQL
+550 LLRDGVRDQL
-560 LSRIEKG
+560 IERIEKG
-567 TAYYKALIQKNARLL
+567 TAYYMVLIQKKSRLL
-582 LTHMAEVS
+582 LTHIAEVS
-590 QFSKTKTY
+590 QFSKTRTY
-598 LNSLEEVDASIVK
+598 LNTLEEVDASIVK
-611 KQTQIRSLQLTV
+611 KQTQIRSLQVTL

-632 EPNKSLIK
+632 EPNKALVK
-640 KIAVERET
+640 KISIERET

-666 KTGRKRKSTAGGK
+666 KTGRKRKTSTGPK
-679 SEKGE
+679 TEKGE
-684 TYKKTLAMFKEG
+684 TYKKTLALFKEG
-696 QTIDNV
+696 QTIDDV

-716 AAKLIA
+716 AVKLIA
-722 SGDIDIDHFMDKD
+722 AGEIDIDHFMDKD

-742 AIAMDSNES
+742 AIAKDSNES

-774 IRSNT
+774 IRSGS